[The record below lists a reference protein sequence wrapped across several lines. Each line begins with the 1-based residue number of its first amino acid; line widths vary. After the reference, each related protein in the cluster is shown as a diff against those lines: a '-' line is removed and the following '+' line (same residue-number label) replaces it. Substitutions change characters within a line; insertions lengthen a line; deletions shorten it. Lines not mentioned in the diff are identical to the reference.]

1 MSHKLILNYDEQAA
15 RIKVLEKALVASEQ
29 DYENLKAGIDAY
41 DLQSLETSSGIQEL
55 LGTFS
60 TFKKAVDYG
69 NCLIEAG
76 EEVCWTDKGSDG
88 LSVSGP
94 YKLIIDPE
102 FKREKK

>member
-1 MSHKLILNYDEQAA
+1 MKLVME
-15 RIKVLEKALVASEQ
+15 
-29 DYENLKAGIDAY
+29 AY
-41 DLQSLETSSGIQEL
+41 DLESLETSSGIQEF

-94 YKLIIDPE
+94 YKLIINPE
-102 FKREKK
+102 FKQENTNG

>member
-1 MSHKLILNYDEQAA
+1 MKLVME
-15 RIKVLEKALVASEQ
+15 
-29 DYENLKAGIDAY
+29 AY
-41 DLQSLETSSGIQEL
+41 DLESLETSSGIQEF

-69 NCLIEAG
+69 NHLIEAG

-94 YKLIIDPE
+94 YKLIINPE
-102 FKREKK
+102 FKQENTNG

>member
-1 MSHKLILNYDEQAA
+1 MKLVME
-15 RIKVLEKALVASEQ
+15 
-29 DYENLKAGIDAY
+29 AY
-41 DLQSLETSSGIQEL
+41 DLESLETSSGIQEL

-94 YKLIIDPE
+94 YKLIINPE
-102 FKREKK
+102 FKQENTNG